1 MCSLPIDS
9 VHGIVYHKTIASD
22 HTNQPK
28 TKLQE
33 ERTMAKYFDQCTN
46 LDELK
51 KAYYAAAKHAHPDC
65 GGSTEEMQRINAEY
79 EAAFEQLK
87 NKQHA
92 EAAADKTGRTTATTE
107 SAGDFISIIAHLLRM
122 DGLTVELCGRW
133 LWIGGNTIEHKD
145 ELKACGCRWS
155 SSKKLWS
162 WHFAEEGSHWHRGK
176 KSMEYIRS
184 TYGSTTFT
192 RGSSAASDALPA

>member
-1 MCSLPIDS
+1 
-9 VHGIVYHKTIASD
+9 
-22 HTNQPK
+22 
-28 TKLQE
+28 
-33 ERTMAKYFDQCTN
+33 
-46 LDELK
+46 
-51 KAYYAAAKHAHPDC
+51 
-65 GGSTEEMQRINAEY
+65 
-79 EAAFEQLK
+79 
-87 NKQHA
+87 
-92 EAAADKTGRTTATTE
+92 
-107 SAGDFISIIAHLLRM
+107 M

-133 LWIGGNTIEHKD
+133 LWIGGNTREHKD